1 MKSTLMF
8 LGAASIV
15 LAAPILV
22 KSLQTSS
29 QTTESFR
36 VDPFSGPLVLEAEG
50 CEVFDKAGNSL
61 KEAVLAKGVLPQG
74 ARLNPNCFPE
84 AKAAGAEPK

>member
-8 LGAASIV
+8 LGAAAIV

-22 KSLQTSS
+22 KNLQTSS
-29 QTTESFR
+29 QITESFSG
-36 VDPFSGPLVLEAEG
+36 DPFSGPLVLDAEG

-61 KEAVLAKGVLPQG
+61 KEAVREKGVIPKG
-74 ARLNPNCFPE
+74 ALLNPNCFPE
-84 AKAAGAEPK
+84 AKAARAEPK